1 MSAGS
6 RVNRSMKPI
15 LPRQKMAASSSP
27 RAATG
32 RPGALSLLVSRPGRS
47 RPWWVHLMTATLRPR
62 LSRAVANR
70 PVSVVLPEF
79 LKPVMPMA
87 RIRFLPLLMPWTRQ

>member
-1 MSAGS
+1 
-6 RVNRSMKPI
+6 MKPI

-62 LSRAVANR
+62 PSRAVANR